1 MKRQPRVLHVIDHT
15 GDGGAQIVIRDL
27 VRALKEQFAFGV
39 AVLGRSDHFSDDYE
53 ALGIPVYKLGDRYN
67 RWNPAPI
74 AALMNLIRRER
85 FELIHTQLFKSNI
98 LGTIAAY
105 VTGRKA
111 ILHDQVGMYPQSLQ
125 HYFSS
130 NLIKNSYLT
139 AYRYALSCSDRAIVL
154 TPGTLQAYT
163 QYYGVAARKIV
174 VMPNAVDTKHFSPIN
189 GVIAATSLRAEL
201 GLPDETRLILMIG
214 RLEPEKDWWTFL
226 EVARRVQEANGSCAF
241 LIVGGGSE
249 DQRLREYVRE
259 HHLDHVRFLG
269 YRSSV
274 IELLHQADVFLM
286 TSRREPF
293 GIVVVEA
300 MAAGCPVVA
309 TRSGGPDSIL
319 TDGVDGLLA
328 DVADAPALADSVV
341 RLLCDN
347 GLRSRIVQCARRTVV
362 EHYSL
367 EAIAERIAQV
377 YTETLSA

>member
-27 VRALKEQFAFGV
+27 VRALKDRFAFGV

-74 AALMNLIRRER
+74 AALINLIRRER

-98 LGTIAAY
+98 LGTIAAQ
-105 VTGRKA
+105 VTGRKT

-130 NLIKNSYLT
+130 NLIKSSYLT
-139 AYRYALSCSDRAIVL
+139 AYRYALGRSDRAIVL

-163 QYYGVAARKIV
+163 QYYGVAAQKIV
-174 VMPNAVDTKHFSPIN
+174 VMPNAVDTQHFSPIS
-189 GVIAATSLRAEL
+189 GATAATSLRVEL

-226 EVARRVQEANGSCAF
+226 DVARRVQEANGSCAF

-249 DQRLREYVRE
+249 DQRLRAYVRE
-259 HHLDHVRFLG
+259 HHLDYVHFLG

-274 IELLHQADVFLM
+274 IELLHQAGVFLM

-341 RLLCDN
+341 RLLCDD
-347 GLRSRIVQCARRTVV
+347 GVRSRIVQCARRTVV

-377 YTETLSA
+377 YIETLSA

>member
-27 VRALKEQFAFGV
+27 VRALKDRFAFGV

-74 AALMNLIRRER
+74 AALINLIRRER
-85 FELIHTQLFKSNI
+85 FDLIHTQLFKSNI
-98 LGTIAAY
+98 LGTIAATI
-105 VTGRKA
+105 TGRKT

-139 AYRYALSCSDRAIVL
+139 AYRYALSRSDRAIVL

-163 QYYGVAARKIV
+163 QYYGVAAQKIV
-174 VMPNAVDTKHFSPIN
+174 VMPNAVDTQHFSPIS
-189 GVIAATSLRAEL
+189 GAIAASSLRAEL

-226 EVARRVQEANGSCAF
+226 EVARRVQAANGSCAF

-249 DQRLREYVRE
+249 DQRLREYVRAQ
-259 HHLDHVRFLG
+259 HLDHVRFLG
-269 YRSSV
+269 YRSNV

-328 DVADAPALADSVV
+328 DVADAPVLADRVV
-341 RLLCDN
+341 RLLCDD
-347 GLRSRIVQCARRTVV
+347 GLRNRIVQCARRTVV